1 MTKGARIHNSGDDDD
16 DGDDR
21 SSYDKTVRL
30 RTGDDGELVMVVVT
44 ICDADDDS
52 VDLVW
57 KSEWVKKAPK
67 VICQSE
73 NDYSPE
79 INLTKVRVALL
90 NLG

>member
-52 VDLVW
+52 VDLV
-57 KSEWVKKAPK
+57 
-67 VICQSE
+67 
-73 NDYSPE
+73 
-79 INLTKVRVALL
+79 
-90 NLG
+90 